1 MNQQQDSRIAL
12 AAIMPGRLPRALRV
26 ALVLSLVI
34 LSCGLG
40 VMAYRHL
47 TQPTTLTIAAGSV
60 DGYVPRF
67 MLAIAAR
74 MAATNAPVRLKV
86 VEKANTNE
94 AMKAFSAGE
103 VDLAI
108 ARADALDLSVARSVL
123 IVTHGVVLM
132 IAVSGGSIDDI
143 DGLKGKTV
151 GVVGGD
157 INRPVVAAITKEY
170 DLDQAKVRFRDLELK
185 DVAQAIQSKQVHAVL
200 VVMPIS
206 PWYLGLLREVL
217 PRTSKFK
224 VGLIPIESADAIA
237 AINKAYE
244 SYELPKGT
252 VRGLPPVPDED
263 LTTLRVPIYL
273 VAKKSLDKEVVESL
287 AKAIMDARRD
297 LSTDHPILAQIS
309 APSSDKDELVQIH
322 PGAAAFFEGETKTL
336 FDKYGD
342 QFFYGSLMFG
352 SVMSVLAAIWKF
364 MTKSNEQTTNRPP
377 LRLYALMED
386 IRQTQQA
393 ADLVA
398 VEAKIDGILQREL
411 EKYASSDIDAGEMGA
426 LSLATHR
433 LEYAIAQRRLAL
445 ANAPAGVKSREGLPM
460 KAALM
465 TTLAAATLVA
475 AVQTGPASAQSQM
488 DRSVDQYSCKDVMR
502 DSGAGREIAIA
513 FLHGYL
519 LGKAGKTQ
527 FNLDV
532 LLKQTDA
539 FIEQCLDNPNA
550 KAMDTM
556 INATK

>member
-1 MNQQQDSRIAL
+1 
-12 AAIMPGRLPRALRV
+12 
-26 ALVLSLVI
+26 
-34 LSCGLG
+34 
-40 VMAYRHL
+40 
-47 TQPTTLTIAAGSV
+47 
-60 DGYVPRF
+60 
-67 MLAIAAR
+67 
-74 MAATNAPVRLKV
+74 
-86 VEKANTNE
+86 
-94 AMKAFSAGE
+94 
-103 VDLAI
+103 
-108 ARADALDLSVARSVL
+108 
-123 IVTHGVVLM
+123 
-132 IAVSGGSIDDI
+132 
-143 DGLKGKTV
+143 
-151 GVVGGD
+151 
-157 INRPVVAAITKEY
+157 
-170 DLDQAKVRFRDLELK
+170 
-185 DVAQAIQSKQVHAVL
+185 
-200 VVMPIS
+200 
-206 PWYLGLLREVL
+206 
-217 PRTSKFK
+217 
-224 VGLIPIESADAIA
+224 
-237 AINKAYE
+237 
-244 SYELPKGT
+244 
-252 VRGLPPVPDED
+252 
-263 LTTLRVPIYL
+263 
-273 VAKKSLDKEVVESL
+273 
-287 AKAIMDARRD
+287 
-297 LSTDHPILAQIS
+297 
-309 APSSDKDELVQIH
+309 
-322 PGAAAFFEGETKTL
+322 
-336 FDKYGD
+336 
-342 QFFYGSLMFG
+342 
-352 SVMSVLAAIWKF
+352 